1 LDIKCDLESAYIKQA
16 AGSKARTCYEVFR
29 KAAVAL
35 RVQLNPKGA
44 LSLIKF
50 FE

>member
-1 LDIKCDLESAYIKQA
+1 MDIKCDLESAYIKQA
-16 AGSKARTCYEVFR
+16 AGSKVRTCCGVFC